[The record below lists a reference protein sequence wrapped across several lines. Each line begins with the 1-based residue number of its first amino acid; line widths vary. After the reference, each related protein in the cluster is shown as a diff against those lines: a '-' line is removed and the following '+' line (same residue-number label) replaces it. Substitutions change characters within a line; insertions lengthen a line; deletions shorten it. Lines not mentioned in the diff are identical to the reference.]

1 MCFDLANSPDY
12 DAENLSESGVAS
24 ANCLIEG
31 SGSIVYCCPRFL
43 CVFFCFVF
51 DLVSLYLLSVHH
63 LTEERRAVFF
73 SLIAFLLSCGY

>member
-31 SGSIVYCCPRFL
+31 SGSIVYCCPRF
-43 CVFFCFVF
+43 CVCFFVLFLTLFRYTYLVF
-51 DLVSLYLLSVHH
+51 IISLRKG
-63 LTEERRAVFF
+63 EPF
-73 SLIAFLLSCGY
+73 SLV